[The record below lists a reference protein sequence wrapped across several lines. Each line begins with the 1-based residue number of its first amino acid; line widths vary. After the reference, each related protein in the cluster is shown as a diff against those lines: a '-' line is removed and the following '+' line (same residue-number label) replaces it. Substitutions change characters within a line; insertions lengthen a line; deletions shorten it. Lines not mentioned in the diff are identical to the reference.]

1 MILDRIENKDI
12 YIKNHPLF
20 AQAFAFMEEHL
31 KNPRE
36 AGKYE
41 IVGKDLYAMVQCYD
55 TKADARFE
63 THERYID
70 IQFMVNGRERV
81 LWCEK
86 DGMTPSCDY
95 NPEKDAQF
103 FEDSGNA
110 VEFLLTSGR
119 FAIFFPSD
127 AHKPALTVNDAEP
140 VEKIVV
146 KILL

>member
-1 MILDRIENKDI
+1 MILDRLENKDI
-12 YIKNHPLF
+12 YLTMHPLF
-20 AQAFAFMEEHL
+20 AQAFSFIEEHL

-41 IVGKDLYAMVQCYD
+41 ISGKELYAMVQQYD
-55 TKADARFE
+55 TKTEARFE

-86 DGMTPSCDY
+86 NGMTPTCDY

-103 FEDSGNA
+103 FADNENA
-110 VEFLLTSGR
+110 VEFLLSSGR
-119 FAIFFPSD
+119 FAIFYPKD
-127 AHKPALTVNDAEP
+127 AHKPSLAVDASEP
-140 VEKIVV
+140 AEKIVV